1 MATHIELTQ
10 IRSAISRPQK
20 QRDTLKGL
28 GLGKM
33 HRTVKLKD
41 TPAIRGMVMKVQHLV
56 DVRVIEGDFEP
67 TGRRTRKK

>member
-10 IRSAISRPQK
+10 IRSAIGRPQK

-28 GLGKM
+28 GLGKL

-56 DVRVIEGDFEP
+56 DVRVLDGEHQP
-67 TGRRTRKK
+67 NGRRSK